1 MSILQELK
9 IIKFDDSI
17 KKNLIN
23 NYFNFSDRSS
33 RADYIWWMVFSVILN
48 LVGSQL
54 DLQLSLIITII
65 MIPPG
70 TGISIRRLH
79 DSNKSGWNLLWSLT
93 IIGIVP
99 LYYWLIFK
107 AGDQE
112 NNYYGENP
120 LNDLN
125 DIKTSIIK

>member
-33 RADYIWWMVFSVILN
+33 RADYIWWMLFSVIIN

-54 DLQLSLIITII
+54 DLQLSIIISI
-65 MIPPG
+65 MMIPPG

-112 NNYYGENP
+112 NNYYGKNP

-125 DIKTSIIK
+125 HTKTSVIK

>member
-9 IIKFDDSI
+9 IINFDDSI

-23 NYFNFSDRSS
+23 NYFNFSYRAS
-33 RADYIWWMVFSVILN
+33 RADYIWWMLFSVIIN

-54 DLQLSLIITII
+54 DLQLSIIISII

-107 AGDQE
+107 AGDDE
-112 NNYYGENP
+112 DNVYGSNP
-120 LNDLN
+120 LDL
-125 DIKTSIIK
+125 

>member
-9 IIKFDDSI
+9 IINFDDSI

-33 RADYIWWMVFSVILN
+33 RADYIWWMLFSVIIN
-48 LVGSQL
+48 LIGSQL
-54 DLQLSLIITII
+54 YLQLSIIISI
-65 MIPPG
+65 LMIPPG

-107 AGDQE
+107 AGDE
-112 NNYYGENP
+112 EDNVYGSNP
-120 LNDLN
+120 LDLMN
-125 DIKTSIIK
+125 YDFD

>member
-9 IIKFDDSI
+9 IINFDDSI

-33 RADYIWWMVFSVILN
+33 RADYIWWMLFSVIIN
-48 LVGSQL
+48 FVGSQL
-54 DLQLSLIITII
+54 DLQLSIIISII

-107 AGDQE
+107 AGDE
-112 NNYYGENP
+112 EDNVYGSNP
-120 LNDLN
+120 LDL
-125 DIKTSIIK
+125 

>member
-33 RADYIWWMVFSVILN
+33 RADYIWWMIFSVIIN

-54 DLQLSLIITII
+54 DLQLSIIISI
-65 MIPPG
+65 MMIPPG

-112 NNYYGENP
+112 NNYYGKNP

-125 DIKTSIIK
+125 HRKTSVIK

>member
-1 MSILQELK
+1 MSILKELK
-9 IIKFDDSI
+9 IVKFDDSI
-17 KKNLIN
+17 KRNLIN

-33 RADYIWWMVFSVILN
+33 RADYIWWMLFSVILN

-54 DLQLSLIITII
+54 DLNLSIIISII

-93 IIGIVP
+93 IVGIVP

-107 AGDQE
+107 AGDE
-112 NNYYGENP
+112 VDNVYGSNP
-120 LNDLN
+120 LDL
-125 DIKTSIIK
+125 

>member
-9 IIKFDDSI
+9 IINFDDSI

-33 RADYIWWMVFSVILN
+33 RADYIWWMLFSVIIN

-54 DLQLSLIITII
+54 DLQLSIIISII

-107 AGDQE
+107 AGDE
-112 NNYYGENP
+112 EDNVYGSNP
-120 LNDLN
+120 LDL
-125 DIKTSIIK
+125 

>member
-9 IIKFDDSI
+9 IINFDDSI

-23 NYFNFSDRSS
+23 NYFNFNDRSS
-33 RADYIWWMVFSVILN
+33 RADYIWWMLFSVIIN

-54 DLQLSLIITII
+54 DLQLSIIISII

-107 AGDQE
+107 AGDE
-112 NNYYGENP
+112 EDNVYGSNP
-120 LNDLN
+120 LDL
-125 DIKTSIIK
+125 

>member
-33 RADYIWWMVFSVILN
+33 RADYIWWMIFSVILN

-54 DLQLSLIITII
+54 DLQLSIIISII

-70 TGISIRRLH
+70 TGISIR
-79 DSNKSGWNLLWSLT
+79 SCLL
-93 IIGIVP
+93 
-99 LYYWLIFK
+99 Y
-107 AGDQE
+107 
-112 NNYYGENP
+112 
-120 LNDLN
+120 
-125 DIKTSIIK
+125 TSPSPRDRTRSRMPSSA

>member
-9 IIKFDDSI
+9 IINFDDSI

-33 RADYIWWMVFSVILN
+33 RADYIWWMLFSVIIN
-48 LVGSQL
+48 LIGSQL
-54 DLQLSLIITII
+54 DLQLSIIISI
-65 MIPPG
+65 LMIPPG

-107 AGDQE
+107 AGHEED
-112 NNYYGENP
+112 NVYGSNP
-120 LNDLN
+120 LDVMNYDF
-125 DIKTSIIK
+125 D

>member
-1 MSILQELK
+1 MSILHELK
-9 IIKFDDSI
+9 IINFDDSI

-33 RADYIWWMVFSVILN
+33 RADYIWWMLFSVIIN
-48 LVGSQL
+48 FVGSQL
-54 DLQLSLIITII
+54 DLQLSIIISII

-107 AGDQE
+107 AGDE
-112 NNYYGENP
+112 EDNVYGSNP
-120 LNDLN
+120 LDL
-125 DIKTSIIK
+125 

>member
-1 MSILQELK
+1 MSILKELK
-9 IIKFDDSI
+9 IVKFDDSI
-17 KKNLIN
+17 KRNLIN

-33 RADYIWWMVFSVILN
+33 RADYIWWMLFSVILN

-54 DLQLSLIITII
+54 DLNLSIIISII

-93 IIGIVP
+93 IVGIIP

-107 AGDQE
+107 AGNQKD
-112 NNYYGENP
+112 NIYGRNP
-120 LNDLN
+120 LDL
-125 DIKTSIIK
+125 D

>member
-9 IIKFDDSI
+9 IISFDDSI

-33 RADYIWWMVFSVILN
+33 RADYIWWMLFSVIIN

-54 DLQLSLIITII
+54 DLQLSIIISII

-107 AGDQE
+107 AGDE
-112 NNYYGENP
+112 EDNVYGSNP
-120 LNDLN
+120 LDL
-125 DIKTSIIK
+125 

>member
-1 MSILQELK
+1 MSILHELK
-9 IIKFDDSI
+9 IINFDDSI

-33 RADYIWWMVFSVILN
+33 RADYIWWMLFSVIIN

-54 DLQLSLIITII
+54 DLLLSIIISII

-107 AGDQE
+107 AGDE
-112 NNYYGENP
+112 EDNVYGSNP
-120 LNDLN
+120 LDL
-125 DIKTSIIK
+125 

>member
-9 IIKFDDSI
+9 IINFDDSI

-23 NYFNFSDRSS
+23 NYFNFSSRSS
-33 RADYIWWMVFSVILN
+33 RADYIWWMLFSVIIN
-48 LVGSQL
+48 LAGSQL
-54 DLQLSLIITII
+54 DLQLSIIISII

-107 AGDQE
+107 AGDE
-112 NNYYGENP
+112 VDNVYGSNP
-120 LNDLN
+120 LVL
-125 DIKTSIIK
+125 

>member
-9 IIKFDDSI
+9 IINFDDSI

-33 RADYIWWMVFSVILN
+33 RADYIWWMLFSVIIN
-48 LVGSQL
+48 LIGSQL
-54 DLQLSLIITII
+54 DLQLSIIISI
-65 MIPPG
+65 LMIPPG

-107 AGDQE
+107 AGDE
-112 NNYYGENP
+112 EDNVYGSNP
-120 LNDLN
+120 LDLMN
-125 DIKTSIIK
+125 YDFD

>member
-9 IIKFDDSI
+9 IINFDDSI

-33 RADYIWWMVFSVILN
+33 RADYIWWMLFSLIIN
-48 LVGSQL
+48 LIGSQL
-54 DLQLSLIITII
+54 DLQLSIIISFI

-93 IIGIVP
+93 IIGIIP
-99 LYYWLIFK
+99 LYYWLIFR
-107 AGDQE
+107 AGDEE
-112 NNYYGENP
+112 NNVYGSNP
-120 LNDLN
+120 LDLIN
-125 DIKTSIIK
+125 YDFD

>member
-1 MSILQELK
+1 MSILKELK
-9 IIKFDDSI
+9 IVKFDDSI
-17 KKNLIN
+17 KRNLIN

-33 RADYIWWMVFSVILN
+33 RADYIWWMLFSVILN

-54 DLQLSLIITII
+54 DLNLSIIISII

-93 IIGIVP
+93 IVGIIP

-107 AGDQE
+107 AGNQKD
-112 NNYYGENP
+112 NIYGSNP
-120 LNDLN
+120 LDL
-125 DIKTSIIK
+125 D

>member
-1 MSILQELK
+1 MSILKELK
-9 IIKFDDSI
+9 IVKFDDSI
-17 KKNLIN
+17 KRNLIN

-33 RADYIWWMVFSVILN
+33 RADYIWWMLFSVILN

-54 DLQLSLIITII
+54 DLKLSIIISII

-93 IIGIVP
+93 IVGIIP

-107 AGDQE
+107 AGNQKD
-112 NNYYGENP
+112 NIYGSNP
-120 LNDLN
+120 LDL
-125 DIKTSIIK
+125 D

>member
-1 MSILQELK
+1 MSILKELK
-9 IIKFDDSI
+9 IVKFDDSI
-17 KKNLIN
+17 KRNLIN

-33 RADYIWWMVFSVILN
+33 RADYIWWMLFSVILN

-54 DLQLSLIITII
+54 DLKLSIIISII

-93 IIGIVP
+93 IVGIIP

-107 AGDQE
+107 AGNQKD
-112 NNYYGENP
+112 NIYGRNP
-120 LNDLN
+120 LDL
-125 DIKTSIIK
+125 D

>member
-9 IIKFDDSI
+9 IINFDDSI

-33 RADYIWWMVFSVILN
+33 RADYIWWMLFSVIIN
-48 LVGSQL
+48 LIGSQL
-54 DLQLSLIITII
+54 DLQLSIIISI
-65 MIPPG
+65 LMIPPG

-79 DSNKSGWNLLWSLT
+79 DSNKSGWNLLWPLT

-107 AGDQE
+107 AGDE
-112 NNYYGENP
+112 KDNIYGSNP
-120 LNDLN
+120 LDLMN
-125 DIKTSIIK
+125 YDFD

>member
-93 IIGIVP
+93 IVGIVP

>member
-9 IIKFDDSI
+9 IINFDDSI

-33 RADYIWWMVFSVILN
+33 RADYIWWMLFSVIIN

-54 DLQLSLIITII
+54 DLQLSIIISII

-99 LYYWLIFK
+99 IYYWLIFK

-112 NNYYGENP
+112 DNIYGSNP
-120 LNDLN
+120 LDL
-125 DIKTSIIK
+125 

>member
-1 MSILQELK
+1 MSILKELK
-9 IIKFDDSI
+9 IVKFDDSI
-17 KKNLIN
+17 KKNLIK

-33 RADYIWWMVFSVILN
+33 RADYIWWMLFSVILN

-54 DLQLSLIITII
+54 DLKLSIIISII
-65 MIPPG
+65 MITPG

-93 IIGIVP
+93 IVGIIP

-107 AGDQE
+107 AGNQKD
-112 NNYYGENP
+112 NIYGRNP
-120 LNDLN
+120 LD
-125 DIKTSIIK
+125 SY

>member
-9 IIKFDDSI
+9 IINFDDSI
-17 KKNLIN
+17 KRNLIN
-23 NYFNFSDRSS
+23 NYFNFSSRSS
-33 RADYIWWMVFSVILN
+33 RADYIWWMLFSVIIN
-48 LVGSQL
+48 LAGSQL
-54 DLQLSLIITII
+54 DLQLSIIISII

-107 AGDQE
+107 AGDDE
-112 NNYYGENP
+112 DNVYGSNP
-120 LNDLN
+120 LDLMN
-125 DIKTSIIK
+125 YDSD

>member
-9 IIKFDDSI
+9 IINFDDSI

-33 RADYIWWMVFSVILN
+33 RADYIWWMLFSVIIN
-48 LVGSQL
+48 LIGSQL
-54 DLQLSLIITII
+54 DLQLSIIISI
-65 MIPPG
+65 LMIPPG

-107 AGDQE
+107 AGDE
-112 NNYYGENP
+112 EDNVYGSNP
-120 LNDLN
+120 LDL
-125 DIKTSIIK
+125 

>member
-9 IIKFDDSI
+9 IINFDDSI

-33 RADYIWWMVFSVILN
+33 RADYIWWMLFSVIIN
-48 LVGSQL
+48 LIGSQL
-54 DLQLSLIITII
+54 DLQLSIIISI
-65 MIPPG
+65 LMIPPG

-93 IIGIVP
+93 IIGIIP

-107 AGDQE
+107 AGDE
-112 NNYYGENP
+112 EDNVYGSNP
-120 LNDLN
+120 LDLMN
-125 DIKTSIIK
+125 YDFD

>member
-9 IIKFDDSI
+9 IINFDDSI

-33 RADYIWWMVFSVILN
+33 RADYIWWMLFSVIIN
-48 LVGSQL
+48 LIGSQL
-54 DLQLSLIITII
+54 DLQLSIIISII

-107 AGDQE
+107 AGDE
-112 NNYYGENP
+112 EDNVYGSNP
-120 LNDLN
+120 LDLMN
-125 DIKTSIIK
+125 YDFD

>member
-9 IIKFDDSI
+9 IINFDDSI

-33 RADYIWWMVFSVILN
+33 RADYIWWMLFSVIIN

-54 DLQLSLIITII
+54 DLQLSIIISI
-65 MIPPG
+65 VMIPPG

-107 AGDQE
+107 AGDE
-112 NNYYGENP
+112 EDNVYGSNP
-120 LNDLN
+120 LDL
-125 DIKTSIIK
+125 

>member
-9 IIKFDDSI
+9 IINFDDSI

-33 RADYIWWMVFSVILN
+33 RADYIWWMLFSVIIN

-54 DLQLSLIITII
+54 DLQLSIIISI
-65 MIPPG
+65 VMIPPG

-107 AGDQE
+107 AGDE
-112 NNYYGENP
+112 VDNVYGSNP
-120 LNDLN
+120 LDL
-125 DIKTSIIK
+125 

>member
-9 IIKFDDSI
+9 IINFDDSI

-33 RADYIWWMVFSVILN
+33 RADYIWWMLFSVIIN

-54 DLQLSLIITII
+54 DLQLSIIISI
-65 MIPPG
+65 VMIPPG

-107 AGDQE
+107 AGDE
-112 NNYYGENP
+112 EDNLYGSNP
-120 LNDLN
+120 LNL
-125 DIKTSIIK
+125 

>member
-9 IIKFDDSI
+9 IINFDDSI

-23 NYFNFSDRSS
+23 YYFNFSDRSS
-33 RADYIWWMVFSVILN
+33 RADYIWWMLFSVIIN
-48 LVGSQL
+48 LIGSQL
-54 DLQLSLIITII
+54 DLQLSIIISI
-65 MIPPG
+65 LMIPPG

-79 DSNKSGWNLLWSLT
+79 DSIKSGWNLLWSLT

-107 AGDQE
+107 AGDE
-112 NNYYGENP
+112 EDNVYGSNP
-120 LNDLN
+120 LDL
-125 DIKTSIIK
+125 